1 MDRLLTAPSPEPAGL
16 LASKLALAC
25 DSGEVLLVLL
35 VLGEGDAL
43 LFEGVVGAGVLG
55 GLVLTWAIIASLNR
69 HFTSSACHERERCVR
84 KVIHGNRNWHY
95 LDGKLRDI
103 SANLYNEENHLR
115 QKKEVPGYQFS
126 KKENTHSRKSK
137 TQNTLNHEQRR
148 LSLRRILWTEND
160 NLALLK
166 IFDTPTVVPKYSN
179 NNNKNKN
186 RELSE
191 SVASWRVRFKT
202 RPVAERD
209 ILQSSF

>member
-25 DSGEVLLVLL
+25 DSGEVLLVLLVLL

-95 LDGKLRDI
+95 LDGKLHDI
-103 SANLYNEENHLR
+103 SANLY
-115 QKKEVPGYQFS
+115 KKRGSRLLVQQER
-126 KKENTHSRKSK
+126 KHTHSRKSK
-137 TQNTLNHEQRR
+137 TQNTLNQEQRR

-160 NLALLK
+160 
-166 IFDTPTVVPKYSN
+166 TS
-179 NNNKNKN
+179 KNFRYPN
-186 RELSE
+186 RS
-191 SVASWRVRFKT
+191 T
-202 RPVAERD
+202 
-209 ILQSSF
+209 

>member
-25 DSGEVLLVLL
+25 DSGEVLLVLLVLL

-55 GLVLTWAIIASLNR
+55 GLVLTWAIIASLSR

-95 LDGKLRDI
+95 LDGKLHDI
-103 SANLYNEENHLR
+103 SANLYNEENR
-115 QKKEVPGYQFS
+115 FWQKTRFQAIS
-126 KKENTHSRKSK
+126 SARKKTHTLTKK
-137 TQNTLNHEQRR
+137 QNALNQEQRR
-148 LSLRRILWTEND
+148 LSLRRVLWTEND

-166 IFDTPTVVPKYSN
+166 IFDTPTVVPKYS
-179 NNNKNKN
+179 NNKNKN